1 MKFQNEETNAKLDII
16 KKHIA
21 SFPDFPKK
29 GILFWDIFSVLQRP
43 KIFQILKEVLI
54 EAVRNIQP
62 PPDCVVSLDS
72 RGFLFGPL
80 ISLEFDFPFVPI
92 RKKGKL
98 PGEVVSSTYSKE
110 YGEDTLELQLGSIQQ
125 GQRVLLVDDLLATGG
140 TLSCASELI
149 EKIGGEVVACLVIM
163 ELPKLNGRNLINAN
177 VLSLIEL

>member
-110 YGEDTLELQLGSIQQ
+110 YGEDTLELQLGSIQPAANLPLL
-125 GQRVLLVDDLLATGG
+125 GPGAGFPPHFNSSNISFVLCTVK
-140 TLSCASELI
+140 SS
-149 EKIGGEVVACLVIM
+149 
-163 ELPKLNGRNLINAN
+163 
-177 VLSLIEL
+177 